1 MKLIMTIVK
10 DLAKEFNSI
19 FFNRIKTVKDLYQ
32 NIKIKL
38 TNMINRISS

>member
-1 MKLIMTIVK
+1 MTIVK
-10 DLAKEFNSI
+10 DLSKELNSI
-19 FFNRIKTVKDLYQ
+19 FLNRIKTVKELYQ